1 MHHNVSE
8 DIKDLLTGV
17 RSFIGREIEPLAAQH
32 ASLVANEVITPEYFE
47 LCRQVQRQAVKA
59 GYYAMFMPEDV
70 GGAGIGEYEM
80 CLVREEVARSAG
92 SQLAMLLTGDLP
104 FGPNKMLY
112 ALGTEHQR
120 EKYLMP
126 LMRGDVTTGIAL
138 TEPNA
143 GSDLAAIETTAK
155 QVEGGFVLNGTKH
168 FISNAPF
175 ADFLQVL
182 AKVDGIDAGYS
193 MFLVDRDAY
202 EIGAIQ
208 QTMGGDDLQSEV
220 LFRDSFVS
228 DDNLIGEPGKA
239 FVYAVQF
246 LGNERLSMASHAIGM
261 SDLAVEE
268 MKGWAKERKS
278 FGKALMEYQAI
289 QWMIADSETELF
301 AGRAMTYEAAQRADA
316 GEDAFREISMAK
328 LFCTEMVGRITDRAV
343 QVFGGLGYTRGCTVE
358 RLYRLARVMRI
369 AGGSSEIQRM
379 IIARSG

>member
-1 MHHNVSE
+1 MHHNVSD
-8 DIKDLLTGV
+8 DIKELLDGV
-17 RSFIGREIEPLAAQH
+17 RSFIAREVEPLAAQH
-32 ASLVANEVITPEYFE
+32 AQLIADEVVTLEYFD
-47 LCRQVQRQAVKA
+47 LCRQVQRRAVEA

-80 CLVREEVARSAG
+80 CLVREEVARCAG
-92 SQLAMLLTGDLP
+92 NQLAMLLTGDLP
-104 FGPNKMLY
+104 FGPNKMLH

-126 LMRGDVTTGIAL
+126 LMRGEVTTGIAL

-182 AKVDGIDAGYS
+182 ARVEGVDNGYS
-193 MFLVDRDAY
+193 MFLVDRDSY
-202 EIGAIQ
+202 EIGSIQ
-208 QTMGGDDLQSEV
+208 QTMGGDDMQSEV
-220 LFRDSFVS
+220 LFRDSFVPA
-228 DDNLIGEPGKA
+228 DNMIGESGKA

-261 SDLAVEE
+261 SDLALRE
-268 MKGWAKERKS
+268 MKAWAKERTS
-278 FGKALMEYQAI
+278 FGKPLMEYQAI

-301 AGRAMTYEAAQRADA
+301 AGRAMTYEAAQRADS

-343 QVFGGLGYTRGCTVE
+343 QVFGGLGYTRGTVVE

>member
-1 MHHNVSE
+1 MHHNVDPAITE
-8 DIKDLLTGV
+8 LLQGI
-17 RSFIGREIEPLAAQH
+17 RAFIGREVTPLAEEH
-32 ASLVANEVITPEYFE
+32 AEIVAAERFTPAYFE
-47 LCRQVQRQAVKA
+47 LCRQVQRRSVEA

-80 CLVREEVARSAG
+80 CLVREEVGKCG
-92 SQLAMLLTGDLP
+92 SQLAMLMLGDLP
-104 FGPNKMLY
+104 FGPNKMLH

-126 LMRGDVTTGIAL
+126 LMRGEVTTGIAL
-138 TEPNA
+138 TEPEA
-143 GSDLAAIETTAK
+143 GSDLAAIQTSAK
-155 QVEGGFVLNGTKH
+155 QVEGGYELNGTKH

-175 ADFLQVL
+175 ADSLQVL
-182 AKVDGIDAGYS
+182 ARVQDVEAGYS

-202 EIGAIQ
+202 EVGSIQ
-208 QTMGGDDLQSEV
+208 QTMGGDDLQAEV
-220 LFRDSFVS
+220 VFQNSFVPA
-228 DDNLIGEPGKA
+228 DNLIGEFGKA
-239 FVYAVQF
+239 FQYAVQF

-261 SDLAVEE
+261 ADLALSE
-268 MKGWAKERKS
+268 MKRWAKERVT
-278 FGKALMEYQAI
+278 FGKPLIENQAI

-328 LFCTEMVGRITDRAV
+328 LFCTEMAGHVTDKAV
-343 QVFGGLGYTRGCTVE
+343 QVFGGLGYTRGTTVE
-358 RLYRLARVMRI
+358 RLYRLARVLRI

>member
-1 MHHNVSE
+1 MHHNVDSAITE
-8 DIKDLLTGV
+8 LLEGV
-17 RSFIGREIEPLAAQH
+17 RAFIGREITSLAQEH
-32 ASLVANEVITPEYFE
+32 SEIVAGERFTPAYFE
-47 LCRQVQRQAVKA
+47 LCRQVQRRSVDA

-80 CLVREEVARSAG
+80 CLVREEVAKCG
-92 SQLAMLLTGDLP
+92 SQLAMLMLGDLP

-112 ALGTEHQR
+112 ALGSEHQR

-126 LMRGDVTTGIAL
+126 LMRGEATTGIAL
-138 TEPNA
+138 TEPEA
-143 GSDLAAIETTAK
+143 GSDLAAIQTSAK
-155 QVEGGFVLNGTKH
+155 QVEGGYELNGTKH

-182 AKVDGIDAGYS
+182 ARVESLDAGYS

-202 EIGAIQ
+202 EVGSIQ
-208 QTMGGDDLQSEV
+208 QTMGGDDLQAEV
-220 LFRDSFVS
+220 VFQGSFVPADS
-228 DDNLIGEPGKA
+228 LIGEFGKA
-239 FVYAVQF
+239 FQYAVQF

-261 SDLAVEE
+261 ADLALTE
-268 MKGWAKERKS
+268 MKRWAKERVT
-278 FGKALMEYQAI
+278 FGKPLIENQAI

-328 LFCTEMVGRITDRAV
+328 LFCTEMAGHVTDKAV
-343 QVFGGLGYTRGCTVE
+343 QVFGGLGYTRGTTVE
-358 RLYRLARVMRI
+358 RLYRLARVLRI

>member
-1 MHHNVSE
+1 MHHNVAPE
-8 DIKDLLTGV
+8 ITELLAGI
-17 RSFIGREIEPLAAQH
+17 RSFIDREIRALSDQHPEVVAA
-32 ASLVANEVITPEYFE
+32 ERFTTEYFE
-47 LCRQVQRQAVKA
+47 LCRQVQRRSVEA

-80 CLVREEVARSAG
+80 CLVRETVARCG
-92 SQLAMLLTGDLP
+92 NQLDMLMLGDLP
-104 FGPNKMLY
+104 FGPNKMLH

-126 LMRGDVTTGIAL
+126 LMRGEVTTGIAL
-138 TEPNA
+138 TEPEA
-143 GSDLAAIETTAK
+143 GSDLAAIQTTARPT
-155 QVEGGFVLNGTKH
+155 EGGYVLNGTKH

-175 ADFLQVL
+175 ADFLQTL
-182 AKVDGIDAGYS
+182 ARVEGVDAGYS

-202 EIGAIQ
+202 ELGAIQ

-220 LFRDSFVS
+220 VFRDSFVP
-228 DDNLIGEPGKA
+228 DANLIGEQGKA
-239 FVYAVQF
+239 FQYAVEF

-261 SDLAVEE
+261 ADLALTE
-268 MKGWAKERKS
+268 MKRYAKERTT
-278 FGKALMEYQAI
+278 FGKPLIENQAI
-289 QWMIADSETELF
+289 QWMIADSETEVF
-301 AGRAMTYEAAQRADA
+301 AGRAMCYEAAQRADA

-328 LFCTEMVGRITDRAV
+328 LFCTEMVGRVTDRAV
-343 QVFGGLGYTRGCTVE
+343 QVFGGLGYTRGTTVE